1 MPPGAIAGCVMRT
14 RHVLIVLLAC
24 AAIVVGPAV
33 AVAAA
38 QEAVFLV
45 RHAERLDDSNDSPLS
60 AQGRT
65 RAARLAQMLRDA
77 RITAIYVTE
86 FQRTAQTAQPLADL
100 LKLPL
105 IKMPAADPGA
115 LVTRLRASDALTRA
129 LVVSHS
135 DRLPIL
141 LHDLGVP
148 EVTIAAAEY
157 DDLFIVVPGDRP
169 SRSIL
174 MRLRY

>member
-1 MPPGAIAGCVMRT
+1 
-14 RHVLIVLLAC
+14 
-24 AAIVVGPAV
+24 
-33 AVAAA
+33 
-38 QEAVFLV
+38 
-45 RHAERLDDSNDSPLS
+45 
-60 AQGRT
+60 
-65 RAARLAQMLRDA
+65 MLRDA
-77 RITAIYVTE
+77 RVTAIYVTE

-105 IKMPAADPGA
+105 IKTPAADPGA
-115 LVTRLRASDALTRA
+115 VIARLRASDPHTRA

-141 LHDLGVP
+141 LHDLGAP

-157 DDLFIVVPGDRP
+157 DDLFVVVPGDRP
-169 SRSIL
+169 GTSIA

>member
-1 MPPGAIAGCVMRT
+1 MRATRYRVILAAVLTGAAM
-14 RHVLIVLLAC
+14 A
-24 AAIVVGPAV
+24 VGGVTPAT
-33 AVAAA
+33 A
-38 QEAVFLV
+38 QEVVYLV
-45 RHAERLDDSNDSPLS
+45 RHAERLDSSTDSPLS
-60 AQGRT
+60 AEGRA
-65 RAARLAQMLRDA
+65 RATRLAQMLRDA

-105 IKMPAADPGA
+105 TKTPAADPGA
-115 LVTRLRASDALTRA
+115 LISRLGASSDPHARV

-141 LHDLGVP
+141 LHDLGYAP
-148 EVTIAAAEY
+148 EVTIAATEY
-157 DDLFIVVPGDRP
+157 DDLFVVVPGDRP
-169 SRSIL
+169 STSVV